1 MTVCCVFAK
10 TWEVKLA
17 LCTNIFASL
26 NLSFHVGFLPPKS
39 TTLFFCFFNAVYSV
53 GSLQHVSSDYIQH
66 KYRYPAPPPIG
77 WHFWHVT
84 LCYTTVLELSEAMFT
99 QNSFSCRHTHT
110 KRKLPTHPTPN
121 PGFSLTCDLRAETWV
136 WGGVGGQFPT
146 NLNWSQEAIR
156 YWMNTYTILEVSFG
170 WVVCE
175 TSSLKKADLSA
186 SLNYVN

>member
-1 MTVCCVFAK
+1 MPFTVWVACCMFPVIIFN
-10 TWEVKLA
+10 
-17 LCTNIFASL
+17 TNIDT
-26 NLSFHVGFLPPKS
+26 LPP
-39 TTLFFCFFNAVYSV
+39 
-53 GSLQHVSSDYIQH
+53 
-66 KYRYPAPPPIG
+66 PPPIG

-170 WVVCE
+170 WVVFE